1 MNKAERLFSLF
12 TLLRSRRTAMTA
24 QVIANTMRTSVR
36 TVYRDIRALNLLGI
50 PVAGSTGVGYLMNS
64 DHQLPPIMFTADEV
78 LGLMVGARMVQA
90 FTDTQLGRAA
100 RSAEQKIRAALPH
113 QLKGLAERQ
122 PYRIPV
128 VARDR
133 PLRELHGQLRIACE
147 QRTKIRITYLDEK
160 QVPTERILWPLGMVG
175 WSGCWTLLA
184 WCELRGHYRNFRFDR
199 IEKMI
204 ALSDTFPGRPD
215 ISLAHYFKTVHQV
228 HDTGW

>member
-1 MNKAERLFSLF
+1 MNKAERLFALF

-24 QVIANTMRTSVR
+24 QVIADTMQTSVR
-36 TVYRDIRALNLLGI
+36 TVYRDIQALSLLGI
-50 PVAGSTGVGYLMNS
+50 PVAGSAGVGYLMTR

-90 FTDTQLGRAA
+90 FTDIQLGQAA

-113 QLKGLAERQ
+113 QLKGLAEKQ

-133 PLRELHGQLRIACE
+133 ALRELHGQLRAACD

-160 QVPTERILWPLGMVG
+160 QLPSERFLWPLGMVG
-175 WSGCWTLLA
+175 WSGFWTLLA
-184 WCELRGHYRNFRFDR
+184 WCELRASYRNFRFDR
-199 IEKMI
+199 IEKLI
-204 ALSDTFPGRPD
+204 ILADTFAAHPD
-215 ISLAHYFKTVHQV
+215 ISLAHYFKSVHKV
-228 HDTGW
+228 HDSGW